1 MGSTGPEQ
9 TALSGGEAHHL
20 IGSQGEQSEHEMA
33 VDLCATAH
41 ADVAGA
47 EFVLGVCRIGL
58 VSLSNVDNIRPL

>member
-33 VDLCATAH
+33 VDLCGTAH

-47 EFVLGVCRIGL
+47 ELVLEMGVGPL
-58 VSLSNVDNIRPL
+58 VSAG